1 MCQGLD
7 WSLCDVSS
15 FNAQRSLN
23 EMYII
28 GHVDETVDVQRGDV
42 GCT

>member
-1 MCQGLD
+1 
-7 WSLCDVSS
+7 VSS

-42 GCT
+42 GCLQENHW